1 MNESHREGGVDSYHK
16 HKLTIAAWLSS
27 PKLTLSDNITHLTC
41 MEIPPKPKYV
51 TLMEIC

>member
-1 MNESHREGGVDSYHK
+1 MNESHREGGVDSH

-27 PKLTLSDNITHLTC
+27 PNLTLSDNITHLTC